1 LLYIT
6 ATGPIIENEPQNSTV
21 LEGNEVILS
30 CRVIGAP
37 KPNTTWI
44 FGSMNNNLKTLKIFS
59 TSFILFVVLD
69 LFVSLNERIRLL
81 DTGDLFIS
89 STKIQDSGKYTCIRS
104 NEAGSVEMHAYIK
117 VLGTYL

>member
-1 LLYIT
+1 
-6 ATGPIIENEPQNSTV
+6 
-21 LEGNEVILS
+21 LS

-44 FGSMNNNLKTLKIFS
+44 FRGKNNNLNPFFPILLIFFS
-59 TSFILFVVLD
+59 D
-69 LFVSLNERIRLL
+69 LFVTLNDRIRLL

-117 VLGTYL
+117 VLGTYLLIN